1 MKNLIWS
8 IIISI
13 LILQSCILSSTFR
26 EMQSTEGYQELVLL
40 TADTIY
46 HNSIDN
52 HNDEDVIP
60 ISKREYLLY
69 CYIFAIR
76 NKNLEAAAEFFSYY
90 LDDLYEKRIAL
101 DTNMF
106 MTVKNMASQV
116 LSDTC
121 NSYHLSKFIVAESL
135 QRVYRKIFKDTVMEK
150 QYNDSV
156 SKYLELMKLMK

>member
-1 MKNLIWS
+1 MV
-8 IIISI
+8 IS
-13 LILQSCILSSTFR
+13 
-26 EMQSTEGYQELVLL
+26 
-40 TADTIY
+40 ADSEETYIKCNTIY
-46 HNSIDN
+46 YNSIDN

-76 NKNLEAAAEFFSYY
+76 DKNLEATAEFSSYY
-90 LDDLYEKRIAL
+90 LDDLQEKRMVL

-121 NSYHLSKFIVAESL
+121 NSCNLSKFIVAESL

-156 SKYLELMKLMK
+156 PKYLELMK